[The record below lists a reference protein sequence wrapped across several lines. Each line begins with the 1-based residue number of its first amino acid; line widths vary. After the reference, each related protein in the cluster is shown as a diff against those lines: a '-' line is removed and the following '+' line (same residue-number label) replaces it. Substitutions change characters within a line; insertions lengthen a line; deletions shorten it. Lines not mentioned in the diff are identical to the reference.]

1 MIESLRIENFRCFKA
16 LELSGL
22 RTVNV
27 VVGENA
33 SGKSALLEAVRIGLS
48 GVPGVLPWINNIRG
62 LQMILPQNPT
72 QEQFSAL
79 WVNLFYE
86 FNDSAKILIE
96 TQDSQDSQSR
106 GTMVKIFYD
115 PTKATTTQ
123 PSLIM
128 VPGIFPA
135 PTTIVPL
142 ALERTDMSGEKS
154 VLLATVN
161 PQGGLFLQPGPE
173 LKKSSGFF
181 GQLMFGAPLEN
192 AAWFSDLSVAKRSQ
206 EILQVLQKHF
216 PYVRDL
222 STEIILGINAIY
234 ADVPYLSK
242 KINVVL
248 ISGGMNRLLSF
259 ILAVVTLGKGVVLI
273 DEIEN
278 GIFHDQL
285 GRVWDT
291 LVNLAIR
298 HDTQLFVST
307 HSYECLKAAVPVIK
321 KNPNDFC
328 FLRAEKK
335 NAQSSI
341 RIFGGSEFGAA
352 LEKGGEIRDRG

>member
-33 SGKSALLEAVRIGLS
+33 SGKSTLLEAVRIGLA
-48 GVPGVLPWINNIRG
+48 GVPGILSWTNNTRG
-62 LQMILPQNPT
+62 LQMILPPNPT
-72 QEQFSAL
+72 QEQFRAL

-106 GTMVKIFYD
+106 GTMLKIFYD
-115 PTKATTTQ
+115 PTKAITTQ
-123 PSLIM
+123 PSLTMI
-128 VPGIFPA
+128 PSFFTA
-135 PTTIVPL
+135 PTTIIPL
-142 ALERTDMSGEKS
+142 ALERTDMSAEKS
-154 VLLATVN
+154 VLLATIN
-161 PQGGLFLQPGPE
+161 PQGGLYLEPGPE
-173 LKKSSGFF
+173 LKKSCGFF
-181 GQLMFGAPLEN
+181 GHVMFGSAFEN
-192 AAWFSDLSVAKRSQ
+192 ASWFSELSIAKRNQ
-206 EILQVLQKHF
+206 EILEVLQKHF
-216 PYVRDL
+216 PYVRNL
-222 STEIILGINAIY
+222 STEIILGAYAIY

-259 ILAVVTLGKGVVLI
+259 ILAVVTLAKGVVLI
-273 DEIEN
+273 DELEN

-291 LVNLAIR
+291 LVSLAIQ

-307 HSYECLKAAVPVIK
+307 HSYECLRAAVPVIK
-321 KNPNDFC
+321 KNSSDFC
-328 FLRAEKK
+328 FLRTEKK
-335 NAQSSI
+335 NAQANI
-341 RIFGGSEFGAA
+341 RIFSGSELEAA
-352 LEKGGEIRDRG
+352 LEKGGEVRDRG